1 MSKRLNTTDEE
12 AQRLGLAPKTLANMR
27 CRGDGP
33 PYVLLGRLPR
43 YDPDMTDAWLAK
55 RVRQSTSEAA

>member
-1 MSKRLNTTDEE
+1 MLLTETEQAKRW
-12 AQRLGLAPKTLANMR
+12 GIAPKTLANQR

-33 PYVLLGRLPR
+33 PFIKLGRLVR
-43 YDPDMTDAWLAK
+43 YDPAQTDAWLAA